1 MKCDR
6 CDNPATVHEVRIE
19 KGKRVEKHLCEAC
32 AQKEGLSPAVQTPV
46 PLAKFLIAHAPQ
58 LAAKQAKQQQEQV
71 CPRCA
76 LRWSEFRQHG
86 LLGCPTCY
94 DAFAE
99 LLLPLIERAQEGAVE
114 HVGKTPARAG
124 ADIAR
129 QQRVRQLR
137 RELAEAL
144 KAEEYERA
152 AELRD
157 AIQALVSTNGH
168 SAASGDDDEGKRR
181 VAHTEEAGAGPS
193 ASAADRS
200 DASTSSDESEES
212 CT

>member
-6 CDNPATVHEVRIE
+6 CDNPATVHEVRIV
-19 KGKRVEKHLCEAC
+19 KGKSVEKHLCEAC
-32 AQKEGLSPAVQTPV
+32 AQKEGLSPSVQAPV
-46 PLAKFLIAHAPQ
+46 QLAKFFIAHAPQ
-58 LAAKQAKQQQEQV
+58 LSAQQARQQDLV
-71 CPRCA
+71 CPRCG

-86 LLGCPTCY
+86 LLGCSTCY

-99 LLLPLIERAQEGAVE
+99 QLLPLIERAQEGAVE
-114 HVGKTPARAG
+114 HVGKTPRRAG

-157 AIQALVSTNGH
+157 AIQAL
-168 SAASGDDDEGKRR
+168 AASNGAGSS
-181 VAHTEEAGAGPS
+181 AEEAGQSS
-193 ASAADRS
+193 AEPPHE
-200 DASTSSDESEES
+200 ASTSNPEEGKER
-212 CT
+212 